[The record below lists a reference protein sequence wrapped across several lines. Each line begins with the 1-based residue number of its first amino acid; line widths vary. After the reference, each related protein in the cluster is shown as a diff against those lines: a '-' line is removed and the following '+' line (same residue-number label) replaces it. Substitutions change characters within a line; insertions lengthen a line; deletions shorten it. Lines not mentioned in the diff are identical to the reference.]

1 MLLKFLRVFKVFGKI
16 QYYTKRLFFMNFL
29 TIAKD
34 LSRFLWKKKLWWL
47 APIVLMLIIVAIL
60 IVFGQS
66 SVLSPF
72 VYALF

>member
-1 MLLKFLRVFKVFGKI
+1 MD
-16 QYYTKRLFFMNFL
+16 FL

-34 LSRFLWKKKLWWL
+34 MFRFLWKKRAWWL
-47 APIVLMLIIVAIL
+47 APIILMLVLVAVL